1 MAWSEDM
8 LEMARARRASVR
20 KLYNVRGSDGSRLY
34 TMSEIGEKLGITK
47 QRVSQ
52 ILSEPSEGKRRKNRR
67 G

>member
-1 MAWSEDM
+1 M

-20 KLYNVRGSDGSRLY
+20 KLYNVRGSDGTRLY
-34 TMSEIGEKLGITK
+34 TMSEIGEQLGITK

-52 ILSEPSEGKRRKNRR
+52 ILAGTPDEKSRKNRR